1 MDHSYRILS
10 PRLLLRP
17 LTEHDLEVIRTWP
30 NHASTRIWFH
40 DYQPIDI
47 DRAVNDYERYRL
59 NERDMMFVAVWME
72 QELAIGTASLSRID
86 LTMRTAELGKVYIG
100 SPEAQGLS
108 FGEEMVSALTA
119 FGIGTLGLKQLELYV
134 KVTNTRA
141 IRVYMNCG
149 YVHDRSYRH
158 HRVKGATSSLI
169 RMVYTVPR
177 KRSIDASESQG

>member
-17 LTEHDLEVIRTWP
+17 LTEHDLEIIRTWP
-30 NHASTRIWFH
+30 NQAITRIWYY
-40 DYQPIDI
+40 DYQPLDA
-47 DRAVNDYERYRL
+47 DRIENYYERYRT

-72 QELAIGTASLSRID
+72 HEQVIGTGSLCRID
-86 LTMRTAELGKVYIG
+86 PTMRTAELGRVYIG
-100 SPEAQGLS
+100 SPEAQGHS
-108 FGEEMVSALTA
+108 FGEEIVSALTA
-119 FGIGTLGLKQLELYV
+119 FGIRTLGLKQIELFV

-158 HRVKGATSSLI
+158 HRTKGATSSLI

-177 KRSIDASESQG
+177 KRLDAGEST